1 LQSDTSSA
9 LLRESHHKRS
19 VEVHWKRAVSPS
31 LLLRT
36 DAGAAKPPITYTRRM
51 DLVLCASAGD
61 LGKHSCIA
69 LVKRKRDERETG
81 LAALRTSLLSRREA
95 ISRVRDKVT
104 R

>member
-1 LQSDTSSA
+1 
-9 LLRESHHKRS
+9 
-19 VEVHWKRAVSPS
+19 
-31 LLLRT
+31 
-36 DAGAAKPPITYTRRM
+36 M

-81 LAALRTSLLSRREA
+81 LAALRASLLSRREA